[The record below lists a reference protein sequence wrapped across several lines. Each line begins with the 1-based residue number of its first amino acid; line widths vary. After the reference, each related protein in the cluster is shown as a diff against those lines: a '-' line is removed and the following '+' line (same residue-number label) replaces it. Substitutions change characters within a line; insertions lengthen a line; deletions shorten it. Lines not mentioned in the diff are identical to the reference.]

1 MSNVITKEQ
10 IHEIEE
16 LTMEHS
22 DTLIAYGA
30 DLYRMGMND
39 GAKYALQGALQGA
52 ITAFAICT
60 GLKISYE
67 IYKAKEINKTE

>member
-16 LTMEHS
+16 LAMEHS
-22 DTLIAYGA
+22 DALIAYGA
-30 DLYRMGMND
+30 DLYRMGMKD
-39 GAKYALQGALQGA
+39 GAKYTLQGA

-60 GLKISYE
+60 GLTISYE
-67 IYKAKEINKTE
+67 IYKAKETKKTE